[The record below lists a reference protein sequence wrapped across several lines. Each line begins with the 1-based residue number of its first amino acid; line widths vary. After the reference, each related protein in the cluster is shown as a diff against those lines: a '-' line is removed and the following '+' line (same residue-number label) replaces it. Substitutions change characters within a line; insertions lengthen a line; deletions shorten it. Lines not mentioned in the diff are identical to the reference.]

1 MKKILLILSF
11 LFSQELSEGLVLF
24 TPYNPEPSKGLEAGC
39 QFIMMNYQKIDTNMS
54 NYTYVFKDSS
64 FVLKADI
71 LRDKDGNSCNRKFS
85 SLKTEKIDHTKSE
98 VVYTYITPK
107 DQLLENN

>member
-1 MKKILLILSF
+1 MVSLLTTLNS
-11 LFSQELSEGLVLF
+11 
-24 TPYNPEPSKGLEAGC
+24 SKGLEAGC

-54 NYTYVFKDSS
+54 NYTYIFKDSS

-71 LRDKDGNSCNRKFS
+71 LRDEDGKSCTRKFS
-85 SLKTEKIDHTKSE
+85 SIKTQTLEHTDSE

-107 DQLLENN
+107 DQLPENN